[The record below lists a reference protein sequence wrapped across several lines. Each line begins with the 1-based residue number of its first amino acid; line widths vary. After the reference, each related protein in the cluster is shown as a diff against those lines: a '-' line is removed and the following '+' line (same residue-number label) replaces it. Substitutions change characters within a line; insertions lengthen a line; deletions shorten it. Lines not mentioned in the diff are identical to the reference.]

1 MTKRKSAPPKLEIVY
16 RPLSSLK
23 PDPLNSNTHPETQ
36 IVQLRASIREFGI
49 NKPILLK
56 DDGDTIGAGHG
67 IWDAAK
73 LEGLEEVPTI
83 TIKGLSE
90 AKWRAFAIADNRI
103 ARNSTWNMEVLV
115 GELNALQTEGFNL
128 GEMGFDAL
136 ELGTMGVNGF
146 TLDEKLAKADEEI
159 APPAKPVVKPGE
171 LWILGDHRLLIGD
184 STKADDVLRLMG
196 DANPHLMVTDPPYGV
211 KYNPAWRNEAYRAGP
226 MKRTIGAKAVGKV
239 QNDDRADWTE
249 TWALSP
255 AEVCYVWQGDKQISG
270 MEVQLNSVGFITR
283 NLIVWNKS
291 IAVISRG
298 DYHPKHETCWYMV
311 RKGKTGHWAG
321 GRKQTTVWDIEK
333 PHTSE
338 TGHGTQ
344 KPVDCMRRPILNNS
358 KPGDGVY
365 DPFVGSG
372 TTLIAAQMEGRRCF
386 AMEIDPSYGQV
397 VIERWEKF
405 TGQTAQREDGKVLAD
420 LKKGKKDGKKAI
432 SSAAD

>member
-1 MTKRKSAPPKLEIVY
+1 MTKRKPAPLEIVY
-16 RPLSSLK
+16 RPIDSLK
-23 PDPLNSNTHPETQ
+23 PDPRNSNTHPPEQ
-36 IVQLRASIREFGI
+36 IEQLRASIRDYGF

-56 DDGDTIGAGHG
+56 DDGEMIGAGHG
-67 IWDAAK
+67 AWEAAQ
-73 LEGLEEVPTI
+73 LEGLKEVPTV
-83 TIKGLSE
+83 TIRGLSE
-90 AKWRAFAIADNRI
+90 EKWRAYAIADNRI
-103 ARNSTWNMEVLV
+103 ARNSTWNIEVLV
-115 GELNALQTEGFNL
+115 GELNALQVQGFDL
-128 GEMGFDAL
+128 GEMGFSSL
-136 ELGTMGVNGF
+136 ELGTMGVTGF
-146 TLDEKLAKADEEI
+146 TLEEKLAKADEEI
-159 APPAKPVVKPGE
+159 PLPPKPVVKPGE

-184 STKADDVLRLMG
+184 STKADDVARLLQG
-196 DANPHLMVTDPPYGV
+196 GVSGSPPHLMVTDPPYGV
-211 KYNPAWRNEAYRAGP
+211 KYNPGWRNEAYRAGP
-226 MKRTIGAKAVGKV
+226 MNRTIGAKAVGKV

-249 TWALSP
+249 TWRLSP

-291 IAVISRG
+291 IGVISRG

-321 GRKQTTVWDIEK
+321 GRKQHTVWDIDK

-344 KPVDCMRRPILNNS
+344 KPVDCMRRPIINNS

-386 AMEIDPSYGQV
+386 AMEIDPQYGQL

-405 TGQTAQREDGKVLAD
+405 AGQVAAREDGKALAD
-420 LKKGKKDGKKAI
+420 LKKGKK
-432 SSAAD
+432 